1 MLYSINYNKENV
13 FNLKLKE
20 AYMRSGIRAIDIGNR
35 KVISVKPTA
44 KLTSIAKKMAKK
56 RIGGLP
62 VVYKKKLVGIIT
74 ERDIINKVVAKG
86 KSAKGMRVED
96 VMTSPVKVYAEKHD
110 DLTHIAKKMVKH
122 DVSRIPI
129 VHEEKLVGFITNK
142 DIARESP
149 VLINVLLER
158 LKISNPEFKF
168 QPSSFGEC
176 ENCGQSGHL
185 SFNKDKFLCELC
197 SDK

>member
-1 MLYSINYNKENV
+1 MCAEFKKVN
-13 FNLKLKE
+13 
-20 AYMRSGIRAIDIGNR
+20 IGNR
-35 KVISVKPTA
+35 NVISVKPRT
-44 KLTSIAKKMAKK
+44 KLTSVAKKMAKK

-86 KSAKGMRVED
+86 KTAKGMRVED

-129 VHEEKLVGFITNK
+129 VHEEKLIGFITNK

-158 LKISNPEFKF
+158 LKVSNPEFKF

-176 ENCGQSGHL
+176 EVCGQPGHL
-185 SFNKDKFLCELC
+185 GFNQNKFLCELC